1 MRGGLGP
8 KNADSKGHDP
18 WPGHQAGADGQSYN
32 VTSAHLKFAIRE
44 EVDGGIDKE
53 STI

>member
-1 MRGGLGP
+1 MRGGLGQ
-8 KNADSKGHDP
+8 KMWIARGTIRGLVTKRG
-18 WPGHQAGADGQSYN
+18 GDGQSYN